1 MNKSYKIPVI
11 TIDGP
16 TASGKGTISRGVAAR
31 LQWNLLDSGALYR
44 IVAWVALERN
54 LPLDQ
59 ENLLVTVAEQ
69 LETKFNPQ
77 DPLQTKIYFENQ
89 EITDLVRMERVS
101 QAASH
106 VAQYQDVREAL
117 VSTQR
122 AFRQPPGLVADG
134 RDMGTQIFKDASLK
148 IYLTATVEERARRR
162 LYQLKEKGIDVMLSN
177 LIHEIKQRD
186 ERDMNRAI
194 APLIPAQDAWI
205 VDTTD
210 RTIESVVESILAEWA
225 RVINRS

>member
-54 LPLDQ
+54 LPFDQ

-106 VAQYQDVREAL
+106 VAQYQDVRKAL
-117 VSTQR
+117 VSTQH

>member
-1 MNKSYKIPVI
+1 MPHQIPVI

-54 LPLDQ
+54 LPLDR
-59 ENLLVTVAEQ
+59 EALLIVLAEE
-69 LETKFNPQ
+69 LETKFNPE
-77 DPLQTKIYFENQ
+77 DPLQTRIYFENQ
-89 EITDLVRMERVS
+89 EVTYVLRAERVS

-106 VAQYQDVREAL
+106 VAQYKGVREAL
-117 VSTQR
+117 VAKQH

-162 LYQLKEKGIDVMLSN
+162 LFQLKETGIDVMLN
-177 LIHEIKQRD
+177 DLIHEIKKRD
-186 ERDMNRAI
+186 ERDMNRVI
-194 APLIPAQDAWI
+194 APLIPALDAWI

-210 RTIESVVESILAEWA
+210 RTIESVVESILEKWA
-225 RVINRS
+225 CVINRS